1 LDGMQGHVEKIDGK
15 DRWEG
20 KCVRPF
26 RRLRLDEQP

>member
-1 LDGMQGHVEKIDGK
+1 MQGHVEKIDGA
-15 DRWEG
+15 DGWEG